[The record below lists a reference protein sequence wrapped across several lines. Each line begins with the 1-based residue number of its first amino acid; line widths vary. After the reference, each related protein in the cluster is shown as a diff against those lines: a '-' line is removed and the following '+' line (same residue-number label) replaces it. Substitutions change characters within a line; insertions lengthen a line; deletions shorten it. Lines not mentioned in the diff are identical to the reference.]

1 MILYAKM
8 AMPALQRYTRTLYLI
23 YDFVVFLGLKV
34 INSDDDPICFPTV
47 EIRKSLLYRNQN

>member
-1 MILYAKM
+1 M